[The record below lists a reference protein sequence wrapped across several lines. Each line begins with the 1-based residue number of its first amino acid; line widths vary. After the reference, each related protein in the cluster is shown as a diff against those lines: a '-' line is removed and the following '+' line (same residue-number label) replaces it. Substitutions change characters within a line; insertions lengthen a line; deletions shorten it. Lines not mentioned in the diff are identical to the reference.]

1 MGVCG
6 EGLVQELELTNDCF
20 ARIHTFGKA
29 LGNHGAII
37 LGSCELRDYL
47 INFSRAFMYTTALP
61 PASVAMI
68 GAAYDLF
75 PKMVEERNQLEVLV
89 SAFRTAKLRF
99 EKLDSTTAIQGV
111 IVPGNQEV
119 RELASNLQQQG
130 IDVRPIL
137 YPTVPQGKERLR
149 IILHSFNTKDEL
161 EKLISCLS

>member
-1 MGVCG
+1 
-6 EGLVQELELTNDCF
+6 
-20 ARIHTFGKA
+20 
-29 LGNHGAII
+29 
-37 LGSCELRDYL
+37 
-47 INFSRAFMYTTALP
+47 MYTTALP

-75 PKMVEERNQLEVLV
+75 PKMVEERKQLEVLV

-149 IILHSFNTKDEL
+149 IILHSFNTKEEL